1 MIHPVVCTG
10 THCLFQ
16 GLFVLQNIEHFSG
29 GRNIM
34 TDYSCDNGA
43 CCCVLLTKGRK
54 PIYMEE
60 GKQMWGKWKISTPT
74 SQSCKAAVVYGDVL
88 TEGSERPASGFGS
101 QCRRSHTHTHKTLQQ
116 SSSSSL
122 HRNIFTSC
130 ELWVSWNLGWQALS
144 FYLCLKW
151 QWSHTGT
158 KTNQSGSSLFQ
169 TRTWHHPIFTE
180 ISQIHV
186 SHGSM
191 MVYNGLRGQAH
202 LAVVSINIWAN
213 HICDS
218 LV

>member
-1 MIHPVVCTG
+1 MA
-10 THCLFQ
+10 
-16 GLFVLQNIEHFSG
+16 
-29 GRNIM
+29 R
-34 TDYSCDNGA
+34 
-43 CCCVLLTKGRK
+43 
-54 PIYMEE
+54 
-60 GKQMWGKWKISTPT
+60 
-74 SQSCKAAVVYGDVL
+74 AVVYSSQKVENPSTWRRENKCGGNERYQLPLHNPAKPRWFMVMCWLRAQSDLPLDLDPSAGD
-88 TEGSERPASGFGS
+88 
-101 QCRRSHTHTHKTLQQ
+101 HTHTHKTLQQ

-186 SHGSM
+186 SQGSM